1 MRLITDISD
10 LQTSPL
16 PPSVA
21 TIGFFDGV
29 HVGHRFLVRQVCEVA
44 RECHLSSLL
53 ITFPVHPRMVM
64 QADYQPRLLS
74 TFDEKCTLL
83 ASTEAGY
90 CVALPFTRELAALS
104 AHDFMQQV
112 LRDQLHVHTLVI
124 GHDHRF
130 GHNRAEGFADYVRY
144 GDELGME
151 IVRADSYQLDD
162 TNISSSVAR
171 TSLEAGEV
179 DKAARCLGYDYFL
192 DGHVISGQ
200 QIGRTLGYPTANVQV
215 DNPLKLIPADG
226 VYAVRVRTEGHIY
239 KGMLN
244 IGCRPTIDEDTRRTI
259 EVHLFHFVGDLY
271 GRQLSIEFV
280 RRIRGEQKFRNR
292 EALTRQLQLDAEA
305 CQSVLD

>member
-44 RECHLSSLL
+44 RERHLSSLL

-83 ASTEAGY
+83 ASTEADY
-90 CVALPFTRELAALS
+90 CVALPFTRELASLS

-244 IGCRPTIDEDTRRTI
+244 IGCRPTIDDDTHRTI
-259 EVHLFHFVGDLY
+259 EVHLLHFEGSLY
-271 GRQLSIEFV
+271 GHPLRIEFV
-280 RRIRGEQKFRNR
+280 RRIRGEQKFLNR
-292 EALTRQLQLDAEA
+292 EALAHQLQLDAEEA
-305 CQSVLD
+305 ERIF

>member
-44 RECHLSSLL
+44 RERHLSSLL

-83 ASTEAGY
+83 ASTEADY

-192 DGHVISGQ
+192 DGHVISGH

-244 IGCRPTIDEDTRRTI
+244 IGCRPTIDNDTHRTI
-259 EVHLFHFVGDLY
+259 EVHLLHFEGNLY
-271 GRQLSIEFV
+271 GHPLRIEFV
-280 RRIRGEQKFRNR
+280 RRIRDEQKFLNR
-292 EALTRQLQLDAEA
+292 EALAHQLQLDAEEA
-305 CQSVLD
+305 ERIF

>member
-44 RECHLSSLL
+44 RERHLSSLL

-64 QADYQPRLLS
+64 QTDYQPRLLS

-83 ASTEAGY
+83 ASTGAGY

-112 LRDQLHVHTLVI
+112 LRDQLYVHTLVI

-151 IVRADSYQLDD
+151 IVRADSYQPDD

-171 TSLEAGEV
+171 ASLEAGEV

-200 QIGRTLGYPTANVQV
+200 QIGRTLGYPTANIQV

-244 IGCRPTIDEDTRRTI
+244 IGCRPHHRQRHPSHHRSTSAPLRRQSLRPSLAHRVCPPHPWRT
-259 EVHLFHFVGDLY
+259 EVSQPRSPCPPVTT
-271 GRQLSIEFV
+271 QC
-280 RRIRGEQKFRNR
+280 RR
-292 EALTRQLQLDAEA
+292 
-305 CQSVLD
+305 S

>member
-44 RECHLSSLL
+44 RERHLSSLL

-83 ASTEAGY
+83 ASTEADY

-200 QIGRTLGYPTANVQV
+200 QIGRTLGYPTANIQV

-244 IGCRPTIDEDTRRTI
+244 IGCRPTIDNDTHRTI
-259 EVHLFHFVGDLY
+259 EVHLLHFEGNLY
-271 GRQLSIEFV
+271 GHLLRIEFV
-280 RRIRGEQKFRNR
+280 RRIRGEQKFLNR
-292 EALTRQLQLDAEA
+292 EALAHQLQLDAKEA
-305 CQSVLD
+305 ERIF